1 MVTLQCWER
10 RWGGGGGCRGMWLP
24 AHPARPPRRGGK
36 GKNPATS
43 GFWLTVA
50 PAWRRKDGFCLHV
63 GPGRGGWGVCV
74 CVSGGACQSRAEW
87 GGRAQHPI
95 PFVPHRRRPPH
106 RAPRRRWVTSR
117 DWWPRVAARSDLWDK
132 PRLPGGTRHPAPLQV
147 RAPTPPT
154 LPTHPLPT
162 RGPGRGL
169 WVMACRQA
177 PTWGTGGYFIPA
189 GTLFPRYSAVLTPP
203 LPPAG

>member
-1 MVTLQCWER
+1 MATCPPCPPPPQGRER
-10 RWGGGGGCRGMWLP
+10 EKPSHEWILADGGPSLAPKGRIL
-24 AHPARPPRRGGK
+24 PPRGTREGGL
-36 GKNPATS
+36 G
-43 GFWLTVA
+43 
-50 PAWRRKDGFCLHV
+50 C
-63 GPGRGGWGVCV
+63 VCV

-132 PRLPGGTRHPAPLQV
+132 PRSPGGTRHPAPLQV